1 MLIKLV
7 IVNKDN
13 RREMMPKIKKRGE
26 RDRTQIF
33 LTRIG
38 TATRGGLDK
47 SGLGNLISAIK
58 SACEFGE
65 TSWTKLGTTEANLH
79 QEIPLLKDKK
89 WPH

>member
-1 MLIKLV
+1 
-7 IVNKDN
+7 
-13 RREMMPKIKKRGE
+13 MMPKMKKRGE

-38 TATRGGLDK
+38 TAKVRGLDK
-47 SGLGNLISAIK
+47 AGLENLISSIK

-65 TSWTKLGTTEANLH
+65 TSWTKLRTTETILR
-79 QEIPLLKDKK
+79 EIPLLKDKK